1 MHGIVQNYNLIDEGH
16 VRGYSLEKLSEVKI
30 CNSASFV
37 GSGSWC
43 TWRRWRQ
50 WCWRCRWRSR
60 RDWTSV
66 SSSVQSKSIYDEN
79 KRGNSLMLH
88 GTSSRVGA
96 LQSGLKFGLTAAR
109 VHIRKTKHFTLLHL
123 VVKPWGCIKYGMYG
137 LDGEISSPGWGGLDF
152 GQVVVFLFVRPKM
165 SQLEAC
171 VIFIIK
177 KFVLGCKSYDDDE
190 SC

>member
-16 VRGYSLEKLSEVKI
+16 VRGYSLEKLTEVKI
-30 CNSASFV
+30 CDFASFV

-88 GTSSRVGA
+88 GISSRVGA

-123 VVKPWGCIKYGMYG
+123 VVKPWGCINIECTDWMVKG
-137 LDGEISSPGWGGLDF
+137 GGLDF
-152 GQVVVFLFVRPKM
+152 GQVVEFDFVRPKM
-165 SQLEAC
+165 YQLEAC
-171 VIFIIK
+171 VILVVKAMMIWVVK
-177 KFVLGCKSYDDDE
+177 
-190 SC
+190 